1 MAEAGRAA
9 CSFAVPVRP
18 AGASVQPWQPV
29 FPPRRT
35 NATRLRVPRATGQL
49 PCRLACAAQA
59 GNPAFWD
66 PVAIAGF
73 SSTDPGAPAGRCA
86 ASIQHCA
93 LAEKYAASGYLALSA
108 SQRCCIAEIE
118 PAGTEVPYLSNQ
130 TRSGAPASKLCSAP
144 KPLCRTVGS
153 VIPSVSRA
161 VACVAQSASAQA
173 VEIRVRFIGNLAMK

>member
-73 SSTDPGAPAGRCA
+73 SSTDPGAPPDGAQRRV
-86 ASIQHCA
+86 
-93 LAEKYAASGYLALSA
+93 AELRTATAFHRGD
-108 SQRCCIAEIE
+108 Q
-118 PAGTEVPYLSNQ
+118 
-130 TRSGAPASKLCSAP
+130 
-144 KPLCRTVGS
+144 TVGFAQRFLHKAPL
-153 VIPSVSRA
+153 VAHRA
-161 VACVAQSASAQA
+161 FSAR
-173 VEIRVRFIGNLAMK
+173 RVN